1 MESAYRRGS
10 LIVLFTVL
18 ASGLLCLATA
28 RGPRGGTSAAQDL
41 GDGAYDLGAFHLTER
56 SGDAV
61 TDATLADRVWI
72 GSFIFTRC
80 QLSCPR
86 ITSIM
91 KSLQERLAGDDV
103 LLVSLSVDPDHD
115 TPAVLA
121 DYAKRFGAIA
131 GRWLFLTGD
140 HDAIY
145 EMIAKRFHLT
155 ALTNPAPDPDGK
167 DEAIVHSD
175 RLALVD
181 RGRIVGLFDSQ
192 DSKALDELIT
202 QAKRR
207 ALPRWVRALPAVNA
221 SLNGLCTILLLAGW
235 VLIRRPGSDR
245 STRVAPAVF
254 SASDALH
261 HPATRGHVIAMALA
275 VTAAALFLGSY
286 LFYHFHAGSVAF
298 RGQGPIRWLYFTI
311 LLSHTVLATL
321 GVAPLVLIT
330 LYRALRGDFA
340 RHARLGQLTFPIW
353 LYVSITGVV
362 IYLML
367 YQMPVST
374 STY

>member
-1 MESAYRRGS
+1 MESAYKRG
-10 LIVLFTVL
+10 LFIVLFTVL
-18 ASGLLCLATA
+18 ASGLLCLATVQTP
-28 RGPRGGTSAAQDL
+28 REGPTPRAAQDL
-41 GDGAYDLGAFHLTER
+41 GEAAMDVGPFRLTER
-56 SGDAV
+56 SGETV

-72 GSFIFTRC
+72 GGFIFTRC

-91 KSLQERLAGDDV
+91 KSLQERLADSDA
-103 LLVSLSVDPDHD
+103 LLVSISVDPEHD
-115 TPAVLA
+115 TPAVLT
-121 DYAKRFGAIA
+121 DYADRFGAIA

-181 RGRIVGLFDSQ
+181 RGRIVGLYDSQ
-192 DSKALDELIT
+192 DPAALDDLIT
-202 QAKRR
+202 KARR
-207 ALPRWVRALPAVNA
+207 LGSPRWVRALPAVNA
-221 SLNGLCTILLLAGW
+221 SLNGLCTILLLTGL

-245 STRVAPAVF
+245 SSQVAPAVF
-254 SASDALH
+254 SASEALR
-261 HPATRGHVIAMALA
+261 HPATRGHVIAMSLA
-275 VTAAALFLGSY
+275 VSVSALFLCLY
-286 LFYHFHAGSVAF
+286 LYYHFLTGSMAF

-311 LLSHTVLATL
+311 LLSHTLLATF

-340 RHARLGQLTFPIW
+340 RHARIARLTFPIW

-362 IYLML
+362 VYLML
-367 YQMPVST
+367 YQLPVSN
-374 STY
+374 Y